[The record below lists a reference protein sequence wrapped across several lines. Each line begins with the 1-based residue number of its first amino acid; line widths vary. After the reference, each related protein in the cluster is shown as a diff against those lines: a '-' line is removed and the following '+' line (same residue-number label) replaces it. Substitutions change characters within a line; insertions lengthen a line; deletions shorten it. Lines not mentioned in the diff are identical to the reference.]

1 MDTAQRPSHRITKN
15 GDKVTIHDLELFV
28 GHIEGFD
35 DDDSELKDLDS
46 EAIDTIITKTKRHMS
61 AGSSPKLVLLHQD
74 ENGNAPTQAIGD
86 IVNLHSKK
94 ISIRC
99 GDGENFEGAGI
110 VGDVE
115 MSQKDFQKYLASNRY
130 PRRSAEIWEDG
141 HLSEVALLGRET
153 PARPLRDTKFTRQ
166 GPKKVYHRPATFEMV
181 SPGGSN
187 TYIPSGSDEKEEYEM
202 PNNISM
208 PEHEEDSSLK
218 KELLSKYRAENDEL
232 KDEIIKLKAQ
242 LDELEPDEEKMD
254 FDADTLDEELEKTYQ
269 CPDDEEKKLDFL
281 HNDDEEEEEE
291 LKSEFRR
298 LRKTKN
304 GHKIISKYAKVK
316 KQRNLYKK
324 RLVAVTAQ
332 VKKEKYSRLL
342 DNLANQGYTIRPHRS
357 IMLKELMEC
366 KDPIAKIKFWKSSMK
381 RVAFGKKLNT
391 SNTRQRTKVNYSV
404 EQKKTASDNAV
415 TRIAQEKLDATS
427 FQKVFQQELRKL

>member
-1 MDTAQRPSHRITKN
+1 MDTAQRPSHRISQD

-28 GHIEGFD
+28 GHIDGFD
-35 DDDSELKDLDS
+35 DDDSEVKELDT
-46 EAIDTIITKTKRHMS
+46 EAIDSIITKTKRHMS
-61 AGSSPKLVLLHQD
+61 AGSSPKLVLMHQD

-86 IVNLHSKK
+86 IVNIHSKK
-94 ISIRC
+94 INIRC
-99 GDGENFEGAGI
+99 GENESYEGAGI

-181 SPGGSN
+181 SPGGTN
-187 TYIPSGSDEKEEYEM
+187 TYVPSGSDEKEEYEM

-218 KELLSKYRAENDEL
+218 KELLAKYRAENDEL
-232 KDEIIKLKAQ
+232 KDEVIKLKAQ

-254 FDADTLDEELEKTYQ
+254 FDADELDEEIADTYQ
-269 CPDDEEKKLDFL
+269 CPDDEEKAEF
-281 HNDDEEEEEE
+281 DEEDEEE

-304 GHKIISKYAKVK
+304 GHKVISKYAKIK

-332 VKKEKYSRLL
+332 VNKEKFSRML
-342 DNLANQGYTIRPHRS
+342 DAMQNQGYAIRPHRAT
-357 IMLKELMEC
+357 MLKELMEC
-366 KDPIAKIKFWKSSMK
+366 KDPVAKVKFWKSSMK
-381 RVAFGKKLNT
+381 RVKFGKKLNT
-391 SNTRQRTKVNYSV
+391 SNTRQRTKVNYSAD
-404 EQKKTASDNAV
+404 QKKTASENAV
-415 TRIAQEKLDATS
+415 KVIAQEKLDAS
-427 FQKVFQQELRKL
+427 QFQKVFQQELRKL